1 MNAEANRKPPSMW
14 RRMALVI
21 AFTALIGLVAAS
33 WFRIHEVVT
42 DRNRIVTDRVSDS
55 AQSMSREVRGR
66 LELADAMV
74 RYLTSGDGGAGGA
87 LLRERMLSTDAFNGV
102 ALLPFKESSKE
113 SARAGSEQPEPMAGL
128 APISPGDRL
137 KLRAG
142 QSLLALVTPEDGH
155 TGIYL
160 IHQLT
165 VANSPQLGL
174 FELDPGWLWQGA
186 EELPDQDSMVVI
198 DAAEH
203 LVFEGAALPPE
214 LLRLF
219 ARAPLG
225 EHAPARL
232 VLRDWQQ
239 GGAAW
244 RGALVQLDMQ
254 SAHLGGDPWNVV
266 VYGQLTSAGPA
277 ALSLIDDLWPLLLLA
292 AAAVCFATWYLAGR
306 WQTVL
311 TRLDA
316 ALEALRHGKFQRVGL
331 HGAADTPRAVA
342 QSYNLAI
349 TALESKWSAQERL
362 AEIDRLLLEATDLE
376 QSIEPILLRV
386 CALTCSQVAAVALLD
401 RDAPGHARSFVA
413 GADGAVCP
421 VSRINLEE
429 DSTLSLQ
436 DAPQGIAVQPHHLE
450 RYGFLQ
456 PLRERG
462 AEICYVWPI
471 FAGSEVAAMLSVG
484 YRGITEPSQELVG
497 YGAQCTSRLQ
507 IALSNQDCDARLYR
521 QAHFDSLTSLPNR
534 VLFRDRLSRELA
546 STTDGSA
553 RGALLYVDLDHFK
566 RVNDTVGH
574 SAGDQLLTVVAQRLR
589 SCVKDGDT
597 VARLG
602 GDEFTVLL
610 RQVPSAEAANEI
622 AQRIIDSLQ
631 RPVNI
636 AGRDHQVRA
645 SIGITRFPEDGTTID
660 DLLRNADLAMYQAK
674 DSGRSRAVFFD
685 SKMARASTQLAE
697 SGLYRAV
704 RRREFALYYQP
715 QYALKNGELVALEA
729 LVRWQHPREGLRFPK
744 DFVPAAEQS
753 GLIVEIGTWVLE
765 SACRQLAMWREE
777 GIAPSR
783 LALNVSLQQLRGGE
797 FVQLVSDTLA
807 RMSLPPQTLEFE
819 VTETVFAEE
828 DGRLALRNLAALGVR
843 VALDDFGTGYSSL
856 NYLRQHPVDA
866 IKIDRSFMSEVPDNY
881 QATTLLA
888 TIIDMA
894 HALGKQVVAEG
905 VETLPQLDYLR
916 ERGCDVAQGFVLARP
931 LNVADVTER
940 LAQRSGSTA
949 LLRRAIG

>member
-1 MNAEANRKPPSMW
+1 MNAAEQGKPPSMW

-21 AFTALIGLVAAS
+21 ALTALIGLVATS
-33 WFRIHEVVT
+33 WIRIHEVVT
-42 DRNRIVTDRVSDS
+42 DHNSIVTDRIDGT
-55 AQSMSREVRGR
+55 AQSFSRELRGR
-66 LELADAMV
+66 LELAEALV
-74 RYLTSGDGGAGGA
+74 RSLTAADSGPGGA
-87 LLRERMLSTDAFNGV
+87 LLRERMLAADAFHGV
-102 ALLPFKESSKE
+102 VLVPFKESSRDVSDQP
-113 SARAGSEQPEPMAGL
+113 SAITGL
-128 APISPGDRL
+128 PSIEAGDRL
-137 KLRAG
+137 ELKAG
-142 QSLLALVTPEDGH
+142 HSLLEVATPESGH

-160 IHQLT
+160 VHLVT
-165 VANSPQLGL
+165 AASSPQLAF
-174 FELDPGWLWQGA
+174 FEFDPGWLWQGA
-186 EELPDQDSMVVI
+186 EELPNEDSMVVVDQGERI
-198 DAAEH
+198 
-203 LVFEGAALPPE
+203 VFEGTALPSE
-214 LLRLF
+214 ILRMF
-219 ARAPLG
+219 ARTPIN
-225 EHAPARL
+225 EHAQGRA
-232 VLRDWQQ
+232 VLHDWQL
-239 GGAAW
+239 GGAPW
-244 RGALVQLDMQ
+244 RGAMVRLDVQ
-254 SAHLGGDPWNVV
+254 SARLSGPSWNIV
-266 VYGQLTSAGPA
+266 VYGKLTQARPA
-277 ALSLIDDLWPLLLLA
+277 ALSFFNDLLPPLLLG
-292 AAAVCFATWYLAGR
+292 AAAVYFATWYLSRR
-306 WQTVL
+306 WQAVL
-311 TRLDA
+311 MRLDA
-316 ALEALRHGKFQRVGL
+316 ALAALRQGQFQRVSL
-331 HGAADTPRAVA
+331 QGAADTPRAVA

-362 AEIDRLLLEATDLE
+362 AEIDWLLLEAADLE
-376 QSIEPILLRV
+376 QSIEPILRRV
-386 CALTCSQVAAVALLD
+386 CALTSSQIAAVALLD

-421 VSRINLEE
+421 VSRINLDPEI
-429 DSTLSLQ
+429 TLTLQ
-436 DAPQGIAVQPHHLE
+436 DAPQGIAVQPHHLD
-450 RYGFLQ
+450 RYSFLE

-462 AEICYVWPI
+462 AELCYVWPI

-484 YRGITEPSQELVG
+484 YRDMMQPSEELVR

-534 VLFRDRLSRELA
+534 VLFRDRLSQELA
-546 STTDGSA
+546 STTDGA
-553 RGALLYVDLDHFK
+553 PCGALLYVDLDHFK

-574 SAGDQLLTVVAQRLR
+574 SAGDQLLTIVAQRLR

-602 GDEFTVLL
+602 GDEFTVIL
-610 RQVPSAEAANEI
+610 RQVPSAEAASEI

-645 SIGITRFPEDGTTID
+645 SIGITRFPEDGNTIEE
-660 DLLRNADLAMYQAK
+660 LLRNADLAMYQAK

-685 SKMARASTQLAE
+685 RKMARASMQLAE
-697 SGLYRAV
+697 SGLFRAV

-715 QYALKNGELVALEA
+715 QYALQNGELVGLEA

-753 GLIVEIGTWVLE
+753 GLIVEIGTFVLE

-777 GIAPSR
+777 GIAPGR
-783 LALNVSLQQLRGGE
+783 LALNVSVQQLRAGD
-797 FVQLVSDTLA
+797 FVQLVS
-807 RMSLPPQTLEFE
+807 QTLERMGVPPKMLELE
-819 VTETVFAEE
+819 VTEMVFADE
-828 DGRLALRNLAALGVR
+828 DARLALRNLAKLGVR
-843 VALDDFGTGYSSL
+843 VALDHFGTGSSSL

-866 IKIDRSFMSEVPDNY
+866 IKIDRSFMNEVPDNY

-916 ERGCDVAQGFVLARP
+916 QRGCDVAQGFVLARP

-949 LLRRAIG
+949 LLRRAVG

>member
-1 MNAEANRKPPSMW
+1 
-14 RRMALVI
+14 
-21 AFTALIGLVAAS
+21 
-33 WFRIHEVVT
+33 
-42 DRNRIVTDRVSDS
+42 
-55 AQSMSREVRGR
+55 
-66 LELADAMV
+66 
-74 RYLTSGDGGAGGA
+74 
-87 LLRERMLSTDAFNGV
+87 
-102 ALLPFKESSKE
+102 
-113 SARAGSEQPEPMAGL
+113 
-128 APISPGDRL
+128 
-137 KLRAG
+137 
-142 QSLLALVTPEDGH
+142 
-155 TGIYL
+155 
-160 IHQLT
+160 
-165 VANSPQLGL
+165 
-174 FELDPGWLWQGA
+174 
-186 EELPDQDSMVVI
+186 
-198 DAAEH
+198 
-203 LVFEGAALPPE
+203 
-214 LLRLF
+214 
-219 ARAPLG
+219 
-225 EHAPARL
+225 
-232 VLRDWQQ
+232 
-239 GGAAW
+239 
-244 RGALVQLDMQ
+244 
-254 SAHLGGDPWNVV
+254 V
-266 VYGQLTSAGPA
+266 VYGKLAQAQPA
-277 ALSLIDDLWPLLLLA
+277 ALSFVNELLPLLLLA
-292 AAAVCFATWYLAGR
+292 AIAVCFATWYLCGR
-306 WQTVL
+306 WQPVL

-316 ALEALRHGKFQRVGL
+316 ALAALRLGQFQRVSVQ
-331 HGAADTPRAVA
+331 GAADTPRAVA
-342 QSYNLAI
+342 QSYNLAVA
-349 TALESKWSAQERL
+349 ALESKWGAQERL
-362 AEIDRLLLEATDLE
+362 AEIDRLLLEASDLE

-386 CALTCSQVAAVALLD
+386 CALTDAEVAAVALLD

-413 GADGAVCP
+413 GADGALCP
-421 VSRINLEE
+421 VSRINLDPEI
-429 DSTLSLQ
+429 TLLLQ
-436 DAPQGIAVQPHHLE
+436 EAPQGMPVQPHHLE
-450 RYGFLQ
+450 RYSFLE

-462 AEICYVWPI
+462 AQICYVWPI

-484 YRGITEPSQELVG
+484 YRGMLEPSKDLVR
-497 YGAQCTSRLQ
+497 YGLQCTSRLQ

-534 VLFRDRLSRELA
+534 VLFRDRLSRELESA
-546 STTDGSA
+546 TEGSPC
-553 RGALLYVDLDHFK
+553 GALLYVDLDHFK

-574 SAGDQLLTVVAQRLR
+574 IAGDQLLTVVAQRLR

-602 GDEFTVLL
+602 GDEFTIIL
-610 RQVPSAEAANEI
+610 RQVSSAEAIGEI
-622 AQRIIDSLQ
+622 AQRIIESLQ

-645 SIGITRFPEDGTTID
+645 SIGITRFPEDGSNIEE
-660 DLLRNADLAMYQAK
+660 LLRNADLAMYQAK

-697 SGLYRAV
+697 SGLFRAV

-715 QYALKNGELVALEA
+715 QYALHNGELVALEA

-765 SACRQLAMWREE
+765 SACRQLAMWRDE

-783 LALNVSLQQLRGGE
+783 LALNVSVQQLRAGD
-797 FVQLVSDTLA
+797 FVQLVSQTLE
-807 RMSLPPQTLEFE
+807 RMGLPPQSLELE

-828 DGRLALRNLAALGVR
+828 DARLALRNLAALGVR
-843 VALDDFGTGYSSL
+843 VALDDFGSGYSSL

-916 ERGCDVAQGFVLARP
+916 QRRCDVAQGFVLARP

-949 LLRRAIG
+949 LLRRAVG

>member
-1 MNAEANRKPPSMW
+1 MW

-21 AFTALIGLVAAS
+21 ASAALISLIAAS
-33 WFRIHEVVT
+33 WIRVHQIVT
-42 DRNRIVTDRVSDS
+42 DRNVRVSDRINAS
-55 AQSMSREVRGR
+55 ARGFSRELSGR
-66 LELADAMV
+66 LDLADSLA
-74 RYLTSGDGGAGGA
+74 RYLTALDSGSGGE
-87 LLRERMLSTDAFNGV
+87 LLRQRMLIADAFHGV
-102 ALLPFKESSKE
+102 VLFPFKES
-113 SARAGSEQPEPMAGL
+113 AGEDGNQL
-128 APISPGDRL
+128 SPTERL
-137 KLRAG
+137 KLKAG
-142 QSLLALVTPEDGH
+142 GSLLRVVTSN
-155 TGIYL
+155 TGRTSIFL
-160 IHQLT
+160 LRLASA
-165 VANSPQLGL
+165 ANSPQLAM
-174 FELDPGWLWQGA
+174 FEFDPGWLWQGA
-186 EELPDQDSMVVI
+186 EGLPTQDSMAVI
-198 DAAEH
+198 DPTEH
-203 LVFEGAALPPE
+203 IIFEGTVLPAE
-214 LLRLF
+214 IVHLF
-219 ARAPLG
+219 ARAPSQ
-225 EHAPARL
+225 APAAGRP

-244 RGALVQLDMQ
+244 RGAVTPVDMP
-254 SAHLGGDPWNVV
+254 SARLSGASWNVV
-266 VYGQLTSAGPA
+266 VYGKLTPARAA
-277 ALSLIDDLWPLLLLA
+277 ALTLFKDLLPLLLFGAIA
-292 AAAVCFATWYLAGR
+292 AAIATWYLSGR
-306 WQTVL
+306 WQAVL

-316 ALEALRHGKFQRVGL
+316 ALLALRQGQFQRVSL

-362 AEIDRLLLEATDLE
+362 AEIDRLLLEAADLE

-386 CALTCSQVAAVALLD
+386 CALTSAQVAAVALFD
-401 RDAPGHARSFVA
+401 RDAPGHARSFMA
-413 GADGAVCP
+413 AADGAICP
-421 VSRINLEE
+421 VSRINLDPEM
-429 DSTLSLQ
+429 TLALQ
-436 DAPQGIAVQPHHLE
+436 DMSQGIAVQPHHLD
-450 RYGFLQ
+450 RYSFLE

-471 FAGSEVAAMLSVG
+471 LAGNEVAAMLSVG
-484 YRGITEPSQELVG
+484 YSGMMQPSEDLVR
-497 YGAQCTSRLQ
+497 YGTQCTSRLQ

-534 VLFRDRLSRELA
+534 VLFRDRLSQELA
-546 STTDGSA
+546 SSTDGSPC
-553 RGALLYVDLDHFK
+553 GALLYVDLDHFK

-574 SAGDQLLTVVAQRLR
+574 VAGDQLLTIVAQRLR

-602 GDEFTVLL
+602 GDEFTVIL

-622 AQRIIDSLQ
+622 AQRIIESLQ

-645 SIGITRFPEDGTTID
+645 SIGITRFPEDGNTID
-660 DLLRNADLAMYQAK
+660 ELLRNADLAMYQAK

-685 SKMARASTQLAE
+685 SKLARASAQLAE
-697 SGLYRAV
+697 SGLFRAV

-715 QYALKNGELVALEA
+715 QYALNNGELVGLEA

-765 SACRQLAMWREE
+765 SACRQLALWRDE
-777 GIAPSR
+777 GIAPAR
-783 LALNVSLQQLRGGE
+783 LALNVSVQQLRAAD
-797 FVQLVSDTLA
+797 FVSLVSDTLA
-807 RMSLPPQTLEFE
+807 RMTLPPQSLELE
-819 VTETVFAEE
+819 VTESVFADDEA
-828 DGRLALRNLAALGVR
+828 RLALRNLAALGVR

-916 ERGCDVAQGFVLARP
+916 QRGCDVAQGFVLARP

-949 LLRRAIG
+949 LLRRAVG

>member
-1 MNAEANRKPPSMW
+1 MNAAAEGKPPLMW
-14 RRMALVI
+14 RRLALVI
-21 AFTALIGLVAAS
+21 ALTALTALVGAS
-33 WFRIHEVVT
+33 WIRIREVVT
-42 DRNRIVTDRVSDS
+42 ERNGIVTDRVSGT
-55 AQSMSREVRGR
+55 AQNFSRELRGR
-66 LELADAMV
+66 LELADALV
-74 RYLTSGDGGAGGA
+74 RSLTAVDGGAGGV
-87 LLRERMLSTDAFNGV
+87 LLRERMLTADAFHGV
-102 ALLPFKESSKE
+102 VLLPFKESSRDN
-113 SARAGSEQPEPMAGL
+113 SDQPAAIGEISSIEP
-128 APISPGDRL
+128 SDRL

-142 QSLLALVTPEDGH
+142 QSLLEIAMPAPDH

-160 IHQLT
+160 VHLLNC
-165 VANSPQLGL
+165 ANSPQLGF
-174 FELDPGWLWQGA
+174 FEFDPAWLWKGA
-186 EELPDQDSMVVI
+186 EELPHQDSMVVV
-198 DAAEH
+198 DPAEH
-203 LVFEGAALPPE
+203 IVFEGTALPAE
-214 LLRLF
+214 ILRML
-219 ARAPLG
+219 ARASID
-225 EHAPARL
+225 EHVQGRP

-239 GGAAW
+239 GGVAW
-244 RGALVQLDMQ
+244 RGAMVRLDVQ
-254 SAHLGGDPWNVV
+254 SASVSGPPWNLVI
-266 VYGQLTSAGPA
+266 YGKLAQARPV
-277 ALSLIDDLWPLLLLA
+277 ALSLISDLLPLLLLG
-292 AAAVCFATWYLAGR
+292 AAAVYFATWYLSGR
-306 WQTVL
+306 WQSVL

-316 ALEALRHGKFQRVGL
+316 ALAGLRQGQFQRVSL
-331 HGAADTPRAVA
+331 QGAADTPRAVA

-376 QSIEPILLRV
+376 QSIEPVLLRV
-386 CALTCSQVAAVALLD
+386 CAVTAANVAAVALLD

-421 VSRINLEE
+421 VSRINL
-429 DSTLSLQ
+429 DSEITLSLQ

-450 RYGFLQ
+450 RYSFLE
-456 PLRERG
+456 PLRQRG
-462 AEICYVWPI
+462 AEICYVWPM
-471 FAGSEVAAMLSVG
+471 FAGTEVAAMLSVG
-484 YRGITEPSQELVG
+484 YRGMMEPSADLVR

-507 IALSNQDCDARLYR
+507 IALSNQDGDAQLYR
-521 QAHFDSLTSLPNR
+521 QAHFDSLTALPNR
-534 VLFRDRLSRELA
+534 VLFRDRLSQELA
-546 STTDGSA
+546 GSADGSPC
-553 RGALLYVDLDHFK
+553 GALLYVDLDHFK

-574 SAGDQLLTVVAQRLR
+574 SAGDQLLTIVAQRLR

-602 GDEFTVLL
+602 GDEFTIIL
-610 RQVPSAEAANEI
+610 RQVSSVAAANEI

-645 SIGITRFPEDGTTID
+645 SIGITRFPEDGNTIEE
-660 DLLRNADLAMYQAK
+660 LLRNADLAMYQAK

-685 SKMARASTQLAE
+685 SKMARASMELAE
-697 SGLYRAV
+697 SGLFRAV

-715 QYALKNGELVALEA
+715 QYALQNGELVGLEA

-777 GIAPSR
+777 GVAPSR
-783 LALNVSLQQLRGGE
+783 LALNVSVQQLRAGDFG
-797 FVQLVSDTLA
+797 QLVSQTLE
-807 RMSLPPQTLEFE
+807 RMGLPPQILELE
-819 VTETVFAEE
+819 VTEAVFAEE
-828 DGRLALRNLAALGVR
+828 DARLALRNLAALGVR

-881 QATTLLA
+881 QATRLLA

-916 ERGCDVAQGFVLARP
+916 QRGCDIAQGFVLARP

-940 LAQRSGSTA
+940 LAQRAGSTA
-949 LLRRAIG
+949 LLRRAAG

>member
-1 MNAEANRKPPSMW
+1 MW

-21 AFTALIGLVAAS
+21 ASAALISLIAAS
-33 WFRIHEVVT
+33 WIRVHQIVT
-42 DRNRIVTDRVSDS
+42 DRNLRVSDRINAS
-55 AQSMSREVRGR
+55 ARSFSRQLSGR
-66 LELADAMV
+66 LDLADSLA
-74 RYLTSGDGGAGGA
+74 RYLTAVDSGSGGE
-87 LLRERMLSTDAFNGV
+87 LLRQRMLIADAFQGV
-102 ALLPFKESSKE
+102 VLSPFKES
-113 SARAGSEQPEPMAGL
+113 AGEDGNQL
-128 APISPGDRL
+128 SPTERL
-137 KLRAG
+137 KLKAG
-142 QSLLALVTPEDGH
+142 GSLLRVVTPDAGRAS
-155 TGIYL
+155 IYL
-160 IHQLT
+160 LHLASA
-165 VANSPQLGL
+165 ANSPQLAM
-174 FELDPGWLWQGA
+174 FEFDPGWLWQGA
-186 EELPDQDSMVVI
+186 EELPTQDSMVVV
-198 DAAEH
+198 DPAEH
-203 LVFEGAALPPE
+203 IVFEGTALPAE
-214 LLRLF
+214 IVHLF
-219 ARAPLG
+219 VRAPSQVPALG
-225 EHAPARL
+225 QP

-239 GGAAW
+239 DGVAW
-244 RGALVQLDMQ
+244 RGAVTSVDMP
-254 SAHLGGDPWNVV
+254 SARLSGASWNVV
-266 VYGQLTSAGPA
+266 VYGKLALARAA
-277 ALSLIDDLWPLLLLA
+277 ALTLFNDLLPLLLFGAIA
-292 AAAVCFATWYLAGR
+292 AAIATWYLSGR
-306 WQTVL
+306 WQAVL

-316 ALEALRHGKFQRVGL
+316 ALLALRQGQFQRVSL

-362 AEIDRLLLEATDLE
+362 AEIDRLLLEAADLE

-386 CALTCSQVAAVALLD
+386 CALTSAQVAAVALFD
-401 RDAPGHARSFVA
+401 RDAPGHARSFMA
-413 GADGAVCP
+413 AADGAICP
-421 VSRINLEE
+421 VSRIALDPEM
-429 DSTLSLQ
+429 TLALQ
-436 DAPQGIAVQPHHLE
+436 DMSQGIAVQPHHLD
-450 RYGFLQ
+450 RYSFLE

-471 FAGSEVAAMLSVG
+471 LAGNEVAAMLSVG
-484 YRGITEPSQELVG
+484 YRGMMQPSEDLVR

-534 VLFRDRLSRELA
+534 VLFRDRLSQELA
-546 STTDGSA
+546 STTDGA
-553 RGALLYVDLDHFK
+553 PCGALLYVDLDHFK

-574 SAGDQLLTVVAQRLR
+574 VAGDQLLTVVAQRLR

-602 GDEFTVLL
+602 GDEFTVIL

-622 AQRIIDSLQ
+622 AQRIIESLQ

-645 SIGITRFPEDGTTID
+645 SIGITRFPEDGNTID
-660 DLLRNADLAMYQAK
+660 ELLRNADLAMYQAK

-685 SKMARASTQLAE
+685 SKMARASSQLAE
-697 SGLYRAV
+697 SGLFRAV

-715 QYALKNGELVALEA
+715 QYALNNGELVGLEA

-765 SACRQLAMWREE
+765 SACRQLALWREE
-777 GIAPSR
+777 GIAPAS
-783 LALNVSLQQLRGGE
+783 LALNVSVQQLRAAD
-797 FVQLVSDTLA
+797 FVSLVSDTLA
-807 RMSLPPQTLEFE
+807 RMTLPPQALELE
-819 VTETVFAEE
+819 VTESVFADDEA
-828 DGRLALRNLAALGVR
+828 RLALRNLAALGVR

-916 ERGCDVAQGFVLARP
+916 QRGCDIAQGFVLARP

-949 LLRRAIG
+949 LLRRAVG

>member
-1 MNAEANRKPPSMW
+1 MW

-21 AFTALIGLVAAS
+21 ALTALVGLVAAS
-33 WFRIHEVVT
+33 GIRIHEVVA
-42 DRNRIVTDRVSDS
+42 DRNNIVTERLNDT
-55 AQSMSREVRGR
+55 AQNLSRELRGR
-66 LELADAMV
+66 LELADAQV
-74 RYLTSGDGGAGGA
+74 RYLTATDGGAGGT
-87 LLRERMLSTDAFNGV
+87 LLRERMLSTDAFRSV
-102 ALLPFKESSKE
+102 VLVPFKA
-113 SARAGSEQPEPMAGL
+113 SAGDDGDLAEPLAGIASIGRAE
-128 APISPGDRL
+128 RL
-137 KLRAG
+137 KLNAG
-142 QSLLALVTPEDGH
+142 QSLLRVAAPAAAA

-160 IHQLT
+160 MHL
-165 VANSPQLGL
+165 VNCGNSPQLGF
-174 FELDPGWLWQGA
+174 FEFDPGWLWQGV
-186 EELPDQDSMVVI
+186 EELPDQDSIVVV
-198 DAAEH
+198 DRAEH
-203 LVFEGAALPPE
+203 IVFEGTPLPTE
-214 LLRLF
+214 ILRLF
-219 ARAPLG
+219 ARMPADGHG
-225 EHAPARL
+225 EARP

-244 RGALVQLDMQ
+244 RGATLGLDVQ
-254 SAHLGGDPWNVV
+254 SAVLSAAPWNVV
-266 VYGQLTSAGPA
+266 VYGKLAQARPA
-277 ALSLIDDLWPLLLLA
+277 ALSFINDVLPLLLLA
-292 AAAVCFATWYLAGR
+292 AMAVYFATRYLSSR
-306 WQTVL
+306 WQPVL

-316 ALEALRHGKFQRVGL
+316 ALAALRQGQFQQVSVQ
-331 HGAADTPRAVA
+331 GAADTPRAVA
-342 QSYNLAI
+342 QSYNLAV
-349 TALESKWSAQERL
+349 TALESKWGAQERL
-362 AEIDRLLLEATDLE
+362 AEIDRLLLEAADLE

-386 CALTCSQVAAVALLD
+386 CALTDSEVAAVALLD

-413 GADGAVCP
+413 GADGALCP
-421 VSRINLEE
+421 VSRINLDPEI
-429 DSTLSLQ
+429 TLLLQ
-436 DAPQGIAVQPHHLE
+436 EAPHGMPVQPHHLE
-450 RYGFLQ
+450 RYSFLE

-462 AEICYVWPI
+462 AQICYVWPI

-484 YRGITEPSQELVG
+484 YRGMMEPSKDLVR
-497 YGAQCTSRLQ
+497 YGLQCTSRLQ

-534 VLFRDRLSRELA
+534 VLFRDRLSQELE
-546 STTDGSA
+546 STAGGLPC
-553 RGALLYVDLDHFK
+553 GALLYVDLDHFK

-574 SAGDQLLTVVAQRLR
+574 IAGDQLLTVVAQRLR
-589 SCVKDGDT
+589 SCVKEGDT

-602 GDEFTVLL
+602 GDEFTVIL
-610 RQVPSAEAANEI
+610 RQVSSAEAINEI
-622 AQRIIDSLQ
+622 AQRIIESLQ

-645 SIGITRFPEDGTTID
+645 SIGITRFPEDGNNIEQ
-660 DLLRNADLAMYQAK
+660 LLRNADLAMYQAK

-685 SKMARASTQLAE
+685 SKMARAAAQLAE
-697 SGLYRAV
+697 SGLFRAV

-715 QYALKNGELVALEA
+715 QYALQNGELVGLEA

-765 SACRQLAMWREE
+765 SACRQLAMWRDE
-777 GIAPSR
+777 GIAPGR
-783 LALNVSLQQLRGGE
+783 LALNVSVQQLRAGD
-797 FVQLVSDTLA
+797 FVQLVSQTLE
-807 RMSLPPQTLEFE
+807 RMGLPPQTLELE

-828 DGRLALRNLAALGVR
+828 DARLALRNLAALGVR

-916 ERGCDVAQGFVLARP
+916 QRRCDVAQGFVLARP

-940 LAQRSGSTA
+940 LAQGSGSTA
-949 LLRRAIG
+949 LLRRAVG

>member
-1 MNAEANRKPPSMW
+1 
-14 RRMALVI
+14 MALVI

-33 WFRIHEVVT
+33 WIRIHEVVT
-42 DRNRIVTDRVSDS
+42 DHNGIVTDRINGS
-55 AQSMSREVRGR
+55 AQSFSRELRGR
-66 LELADAMV
+66 LELADAMA
-74 RYLTSGDGGAGGA
+74 RYLTSADAGSGGV
-87 LLRERMLSTDAFNGV
+87 LLRERMLTTDAFDGV
-102 ALLPFKESSKE
+102 VLVPFREP
-113 SARAGSEQPEPMAGL
+113 ARAGNGQPDPTAAIAAVG
-128 APISPGDRL
+128 PGDRL
-137 KLRAG
+137 KLEAG
-142 QSLLALVTPEDGH
+142 QSLLEVVAPEAGHIGVYLMHLVSA
-155 TGIYL
+155 
-160 IHQLT
+160 
-165 VANSPQLGL
+165 ANSPQIAL
-174 FELDPGWLWQGA
+174 FEFDPAWLWQGA
-186 EELPDQDSMVVI
+186 EELPNQESMVVV
-198 DAAEH
+198 DASEH
-203 LVFEGAALPPE
+203 VVFEGTALPPE
-214 LLRLF
+214 LVRLF
-219 ARAPLG
+219 ARSAIGQHSQGQP
-225 EHAPARL
+225 

-244 RGALVQLDMQ
+244 RGAMVRVDVQSTRL
-254 SAHLGGDPWNVV
+254 SGAAWNTV
-266 VYGQLTSAGPA
+266 VYGKLSQAGPA
-277 ALSLIDDLWPLLLLA
+277 ALSFIDDLLPLLLLGA
-292 AAAVCFATWYLAGR
+292 LAVGLATWYLSGR
-306 WQTVL
+306 WQPVL
-311 TRLDA
+311 IRLDA
-316 ALEALRHGKFQRVGL
+316 ALAALRHGQFQRVSL
-331 HGAADTPRAVA
+331 HGAADTPRTVA

-349 TALESKWSAQERL
+349 TALESKWTAQEQL
-362 AEIDRLLLEATDLE
+362 AGIDRLLLEAKDLE

-386 CALTCSQVAAVALLD
+386 CALTSAQVAAVALLD

-413 GADGAVCP
+413 GADGALCP

-429 DSTLSLQ
+429 ETTLSLQ

-450 RYGFLQ
+450 RYSFLA

-462 AEICYVWPI
+462 AEHCYVWPI

-484 YRGITEPSQELVG
+484 YQGIMQPSEDLVR

-534 VLFRDRLSRELA
+534 VLFRDRLAQELA
-546 STTDGSA
+546 DATDGSA

-574 SAGDQLLTVVAQRLR
+574 SAGDQLLTIVAQRLR
-589 SCVKDGDT
+589 SCVKEGDT

-602 GDEFTVLL
+602 GDEFTVIL

-622 AQRIIDSLQ
+622 AQRIIESLQ

-645 SIGITRFPEDGTTID
+645 SIGITRFPEDGNTIEE
-660 DLLRNADLAMYQAK
+660 LLRNADLAMYQAK
-674 DSGRSRAVFFD
+674 DGGRSRAVFFD
-685 SKMARASTQLAE
+685 NKMARASMQLAE
-697 SGLYRAV
+697 SGLFRAV

-715 QYALKNGELVALEA
+715 QYALQNGELVALEA

-744 DFVPAAEQS
+744 DFVPAAEQC

-765 SACRQLAMWREE
+765 SACRQLAMWRED

-783 LALNVSLQQLRGGE
+783 LALNVSVQQLRAGD
-797 FVQLVSDTLA
+797 FVQLVSDTLQ
-807 RMSLPPQTLEFE
+807 RMGLPPQILELE
-819 VTETVFAEE
+819 VTEAVFAEE
-828 DGRLALRNLAALGVR
+828 DARLALRNLAALGVR

-856 NYLRQHPVDA
+856 NYLRQHRVDA

-905 VETLPQLDYLR
+905 VETLPQLDFLR
-916 ERGCDVAQGFVLARP
+916 QRGCDVAQGFVLARP

-949 LLRRAIG
+949 LLRRAVG

>member
-1 MNAEANRKPPSMW
+1 MNAAAKGKPPSMW

-33 WFRIHEVVT
+33 WIRVHEVVT
-42 DRNRIVTDRVSDS
+42 DRNDIVTARLNGS
-55 AQSMSREVRGR
+55 AQNFARELRGR
-66 LELADAMV
+66 LALADAQA
-74 RYLTSGDGGAGGA
+74 RYLTATDGGAGGA
-87 LLRERMLSTDAFNGV
+87 LLRERMLSADAFRGV
-102 ALLPFKESSKE
+102 VLVAFKA
-113 SARAGSEQPEPMAGL
+113 SATDDGDLVEPLAGIASIGRA
-128 APISPGDRL
+128 DRL
-137 KLRAG
+137 KLISG
-142 QSLLALVTPEDGH
+142 QSLLQVAAPAAAAP
-155 TGIYL
+155 GIYL
-160 IHQLT
+160 AHL
-165 VANSPQLGL
+165 VNCAGSPQLGF

-186 EELPDQDSMVVI
+186 EELPDQDSIVVV
-198 DAAEH
+198 DQGEH
-203 LVFEGAALPPE
+203 VVFEGTPLPAE
-214 LLRLF
+214 ILRLF
-219 ARAPLG
+219 ARTPADGHG
-225 EHAPARL
+225 EGRA

-244 RGALVQLDMQ
+244 RGATLGLGAQ
-254 SAHLGGDPWNVV
+254 STLLSAAPWNVV
-266 VYGQLTSAGPA
+266 VYGKLAQAQPA
-277 ALSLIDDLWPLLLLA
+277 ALSFVNELLPLLLLA
-292 AAAVCFATWYLAGR
+292 AIAVCFATWYLCGR
-306 WQTVL
+306 WQPVL

-316 ALEALRHGKFQRVGL
+316 ALAALRLGQFQRVSVQ
-331 HGAADTPRAVA
+331 GAADTPRAVA
-342 QSYNLAI
+342 QSYNLAVA
-349 TALESKWSAQERL
+349 ALESKWGAQERL
-362 AEIDRLLLEATDLE
+362 AEIDRLLLEASDLE

-386 CALTCSQVAAVALLD
+386 CALTDAEVAAVALLD

-413 GADGAVCP
+413 GADGALCP
-421 VSRINLEE
+421 VSRINLDPEI
-429 DSTLSLQ
+429 TLLLQ
-436 DAPQGIAVQPHHLE
+436 EAPQGMPVQPHHLE
-450 RYGFLQ
+450 RYSFLE

-462 AEICYVWPI
+462 AQICYVWPI

-484 YRGITEPSQELVG
+484 YRGMLEPSKDLVR
-497 YGAQCTSRLQ
+497 YGLQCTSRLQ

-534 VLFRDRLSRELA
+534 VLFRDRLSRELESA
-546 STTDGSA
+546 TEGSPC
-553 RGALLYVDLDHFK
+553 GALLYVDLDHFK

-574 SAGDQLLTVVAQRLR
+574 IAGDQLLTVVAQRLR

-602 GDEFTVLL
+602 GDEFTIIL
-610 RQVPSAEAANEI
+610 RQVSSAEAIGEI
-622 AQRIIDSLQ
+622 AQRIIESLQ

-645 SIGITRFPEDGTTID
+645 SIGITRFPEDGSNIEE
-660 DLLRNADLAMYQAK
+660 LLRNADLAMYQAK

-697 SGLYRAV
+697 SGLFRAV

-715 QYALKNGELVALEA
+715 QYALHNGELVALEA

-765 SACRQLAMWREE
+765 SACRQLAMWRDE

-783 LALNVSLQQLRGGE
+783 LALNVSVQQLRAGD
-797 FVQLVSDTLA
+797 FVQLVSQTLE
-807 RMSLPPQTLEFE
+807 RMGLPPQSLELE

-828 DGRLALRNLAALGVR
+828 DARLALRNLAALGVR
-843 VALDDFGTGYSSL
+843 VALDDFGSGYSSL

-916 ERGCDVAQGFVLARP
+916 QRRCDVAQGFVLARP

-949 LLRRAIG
+949 LLRRAVG